1 MCPPRQELLR
11 YLAGASDKLSDEYLI
26 ADNHLCL
33 GNFAGL
39 PSITLPLCYEKGMPI
54 GINFMGRAFE
64 EKKLFQL
71 ASAFERLSGLAET
84 SAIDPKEAAL

>member
-1 MCPPRQELLR
+1 
-11 YLAGASDKLSDEYLI
+11 
-26 ADNHLCL
+26 
-33 GNFAGL
+33 
-39 PSITLPLCYEKGMPI
+39 MPI